1 MLQNRK
7 GFTLIELMIVVAIIG
22 ILAAVAVPGFMKY
35 IKDSKTTEAKTN
47 LKAIAEGASTFYQAE
62 HASDATGSEFYTR
75 QYPNTS
81 HCKAKEGGNTSG
93 DCGSYPAI
101 QPAYSATA
109 GAKRAGTWNAEP
121 WTSLNFTASAP
132 VYYSYQYNA
141 SAGNA
146 TVGSAFAVQGV
157 ASLDKTN
164 DIDSC
169 FVMNGTTTTS
179 GDPLLSAIM
188 DKSEAS
194 AKCVSGTITVPS
206 ASTATSTKTPAP

>member
-62 HASDATGSEFYTR
+62 HASDATGSAFYTR
-75 QYPNTS
+75 QYPNTA
-81 HCKAKEGGNTSG
+81 HCKSKEGGNSSAT
-93 DCGSYPAI
+93 CGASYPAI
-101 QPAYSATA
+101 QPEYSAIA
-109 GAKRAGTWNAEP
+109 GAKRAGTWDTEP

-141 SAGNA
+141 SAGDE
-146 TVGSAFAVQGV
+146 TKGSAFAVQGI
-157 ASLDKTN
+157 ASLDKTSA
-164 DIDSC
+164 IDSC
-169 FVMNGTTTTS
+169 FFMNGTTTTS

-194 AKCVSGTITVPS
+194 TKCESGAVTVP
-206 ASTATSTKTPAP
+206 TSTPAS

>member
-62 HASDATGSEFYTR
+62 HASDATGSAFYTR

-81 HCKAKEGGNTSG
+81 HCKAKEGGNSSG
-93 DCGSYPAI
+93 NCGSYPAI
-101 QPAYSATA
+101 QPVYSAIA
-109 GAKRAGTWNAEP
+109 GAKRAGTWNTEP

-141 SAGNA
+141 SAGDA
-146 TVGSAFAVQGV
+146 TKGSAFAVQGI

-164 DIDSC
+164 AIDSC
-169 FVMNGTTTTS
+169 FFMNGTTTTS

-194 AKCVSGTITVPS
+194 TCTSGTVTLPG
-206 ASTATSTKTPAP
+206 ATAPTADPEKKSS

>member
-75 QYPNTS
+75 QYPNAS
-81 HCKAKEGGNTSG
+81 HCKAKEGGNSSAT
-93 DCGSYPAI
+93 CGASYPAK
-101 QPAYSATA
+101 QPEYSATA
-109 GAKRAGTWNAEP
+109 GAKRTGTWNTEP

-141 SAGNA
+141 LAGNA
-146 TVGSAFAVQGV
+146 TKGSAFAVQGI
-157 ASLDKTN
+157 ASLDKTAE
-164 DIDSC
+164 IDSC
-169 FVMNGTTTTS
+169 FFMNGTTTTS

-194 AKCVSGTITVPS
+194 TKCVDGTVAIPGES
-206 ASTATSTKTPAP
+206 